1 MLLLAELIDAE
12 RERRERVK
20 QEELRLLKMLMQE
33 EAPVSGGCAGLQP
46 SENAFS
52 ADQRSSRKGSKG
64 KGKGP
69 DFRPSQG
76 AEQPELQVSF
86 LTERLRR
93 AISAKNWAEVNML
106 INSPEQVWLL
116 ACSERGSRQ
125 LQQLL
130 STSSDTEQAAFK
142 SAVDKVILGLQSH
155 VLEATASNGT
165 WNYSNYVLQALIQ
178 ALPVERFTFILEEMK
193 TQVVNVALDPQG
205 CRVLQRLL
213 EHTLHDEERAR
224 SLLEEL
230 KPEIKR
236 VALDRY
242 GNHVMQKL
250 VEMAT
255 GHQKLEI
262 SQAFL
267 DLAQQPGELREMAVS
282 KYSSFVLQK
291 VIRECG
297 SYHDQQRLLAAVEM
311 ELEAKTPQS
320 GRKAKKSE
328 YGSFVARTVRET
340 KSGIQGGPEQFQEH
354 HHVSTQATMASQAI
368 QLTPHMAAMAQGW
381 YSPHAVVF
389 APIFPFMPPPD
400 FGHPYAVHPTGM
412 WQGTVNH

>member
-1 MLLLAELIDAE
+1 
-12 RERRERVK
+12 
-20 QEELRLLKMLMQE
+20 MLMQE
-33 EAPVSGGCAGLQP
+33 EAPALSGGRSGLQP

-52 ADQRSSRKGSKG
+52 AQRSRKGSKG
-64 KGKGP
+64 GKGP
-69 DFRPSQG
+69 G
-76 AEQPELQVSF
+76 AVETGDQPTDLQVSS
-86 LTERLRR
+86 LSEQLRR
-93 AISAKNWAEVNML
+93 AINAKNWADVNVL

-130 STSSDTEQAAFK
+130 KTSSDTEQAAFK
-142 SAVDKVILGLQSH
+142 SAVDKVIMGLQSH

-297 SYHDQQRLLAAVEM
+297 SYHDQQRLLRAVEM
-311 ELEAKTPQS
+311 ELEAVTPQS

-340 KSGIQGGPEQFQEH
+340 KGIQGGPSEQLQEH
-354 HHVSTQATMASQAI
+354 RLSTAHMAAASQAM
-368 QLTPHMAAMAQGW
+368 QVPMAMAQGW
-381 YSPHAVVF
+381 YSPHAVLFPV
-389 APIFPFMPPPD
+389 FPFMPSE
-400 FGHPYAVHPTGM
+400 FPYAVHPTGM
-412 WQGTVNH
+412 WHGMANH